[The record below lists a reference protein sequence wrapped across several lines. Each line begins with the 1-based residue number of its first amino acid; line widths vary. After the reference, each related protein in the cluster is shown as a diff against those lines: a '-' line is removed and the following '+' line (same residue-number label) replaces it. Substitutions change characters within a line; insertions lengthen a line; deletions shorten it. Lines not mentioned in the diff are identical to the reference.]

1 MRGMP
6 KPQPPS
12 EPGPSDCCGDGCAN
26 CVFDLYETAL
36 RRYREELFHWE
47 RSSRDSSDG
56 YVDGDTKDP

>member
-1 MRGMP
+1 
-6 KPQPPS
+6 
-12 EPGPSDCCGDGCAN
+12 
-26 CVFDLYETAL
+26 VFDLYETAL